1 MSSQV
6 SMFMHRNTANKGD
19 TKLKASQL
27 VLVIMFVTL
36 GLTTISAH
44 AASLRCGVRIITE
57 GDYKDRVL
65 AECGEPDHVQ
75 VWEEE
80 RIYGF
85 RHHPRYY
92 GVYDNY
98 EYVGPNER
106 SGTPYRIR
114 KLVIVEEWTYNHGP
128 TRFLDH
134 LRLENGIVRSIAS
147 GDYGY

>member
-1 MSSQV
+1 M
-6 SMFMHRNTANKGD
+6 KI
-19 TKLKASQL
+19 SQL
-27 VLVIMFVTL
+27 TLAILITIVVLSPFV
-36 GLTTISAH
+36 AH
-44 AASLRCGVRIITE
+44 AASLRCGARLITV
-57 GDYKDRVL
+57 GDYKDRIL
-65 AECGEPDHVQ
+65 SECGEPDHVQ

-80 RIYGF
+80 RVYGF
-85 RHHPRYY
+85 RHHPLYY

-98 EYVGPNER
+98 EYVHPDER
-106 SGTPYRIR
+106 SGDTAYRIR

>member
-1 MSSQV
+1 MGGQASDQEGGS
-6 SMFMHRNTANKGD
+6 
-19 TKLKASQL
+19 KLKQSVLILAIFITMLSLTSFNAAAS
-27 VLVIMFVTL
+27 
-36 GLTTISAH
+36 
-44 AASLRCGVRIITE
+44 SLRCGVRLITI

-65 AECGEPDHVQ
+65 SACGEPDHVE

-80 RIYGF
+80 RVYGF

-92 GVYDNY
+92 GVPDNY
-98 EYVGPNER
+98 EYVHPADRYGQ
-106 SGTPYRIR
+106 PYRIR

-128 TRFLDH
+128 SRFLDH

>member
-1 MSSQV
+1 MKVSVLILSIFLTVLCLIPSS
-6 SMFMHRNTANKGD
+6 A
-19 TKLKASQL
+19 A
-27 VLVIMFVTL
+27 
-36 GLTTISAH
+36 
-44 AASLRCGVRIITE
+44 AASLRCGLRIISP

-65 AECGEPDHVQ
+65 SECGEPDHVQ

-80 RIYGF
+80 RVYGF

-92 GVYDNY
+92 GMNDNY
-98 EYVGPNER
+98 EYVYPADG
-106 SGTPYRIR
+106 SGQPYRIR

-134 LRLENGIVRSIAS
+134 LRLENGIVRHIAS